1 NAATAGTMTDSGPN
15 GPPASP
21 PHRPPS
27 PAPAAATPSTPELHG
42 TSDTTTST
50 EPNGPDQNTPAATAQ
65 QAGEPHTRPRRP
77 ACTLDHPRTHHPPT
91 PPAHTTRPHRQ
102 APDPATNDDERSN
115 DRAKVKR
122 RSSRGPGGWT
132 GAAGSG

>member
-91 PPAHTTRPHRQ
+91 PAGARPG
-102 APDPATNDDERSN
+102 DERRRAIKRPRKSK
-115 DRAKVKR
+115 AKVKPKATWGVD
-122 RSSRGPGGWT
+122 RSPREPN
-132 GAAGSG
+132 